1 MKYEVRYLAS
11 GEEKTAII
19 DAETAAS
26 AAQAA
31 QEELLSEPGDDQF
44 ELIQVQLIDEV
55 DEFTTPA
62 NDDAFD
68 PKP

>member
-1 MKYEVRYLAS
+1 MKYEVRYLMN
-11 GEEKTAII
+11 GEEQTAVI

-31 QEELLSEPGDDQF
+31 QDELVVEPGDSQF

-55 DEFTTPA
+55 EEYTTPA

-68 PKP
+68 PQ

>member
-1 MKYEVRYLAS
+1 MKYEVRYLVN
-11 GEEKTAII
+11 GDEQTAVI

-31 QEELLSEPGDDQF
+31 QDELTAEAGEGQF

-55 DEFTTPA
+55 EEYTTPA

-68 PKP
+68 PQ

>member
-1 MKYEVRYLAS
+1 MKYEVRYLMN
-11 GEEKTAII
+11 GEEQTAVI

-31 QEELLSEPGDDQF
+31 QDELVVESGDSQF

-55 DEFTTPA
+55 DEYTTPA

-68 PKP
+68 PQ

>member
-1 MKYEVRYLAS
+1 MKYEVRYLVN
-11 GEEKTAII
+11 GEEQVAVV
-19 DAETAAS
+19 DAETAAA

-31 QEELLSEPGDDQF
+31 QGDLVSNIGDEQF

-55 DEFTTPA
+55 DEYTTPA

-68 PKP
+68 PQ